1 MEHRCIRP
9 GPGQSPADLAAEATV
24 CAMPLQAVARGDNLT
39 FADQFRNWSEE
50 LRHCCPSP

>member
-1 MEHRCIRP
+1 
-9 GPGQSPADLAAEATV
+9 V